1 MAQAQVRVLPSAR
14 NTVMVVDDQST
25 GRAILE
31 QVVRSLDDRVLVE
44 SFARPV
50 DAVVWAT
57 RHVSDLV
64 LVDYMMPD
72 MDGIEFAKRLRAL
85 PGYEHVPIVMV
96 TVHDDRKVR
105 YAALDAGITD
115 FLTKPVDAREC
126 LARCRNLLTLRRQQL
141 ALEDRRRLLEHMVE
155 DATREVRERE
165 KETLLRLARAGEFR
179 DEETG
184 FHLIRMSRYSRLI
197 ASAIGLERDEAETVE
212 LAAPLH
218 DIGKIGIP
226 DQILLKPGKLDDAE
240 WEVMRRHPVIG
251 HEILKG
257 SASKY
262 VRMGALIALGHHE
275 KYDGSGYPN
284 GLVGDHIPLC
294 ARIVAVADVY
304 DALTTA
310 RPYKGAWKS
319 AQALRIPA
327 RRSAASTSTR
337 AWSTPSARCRRRSS
351 RCRTSGA
358 SRPRRRAA
366 ADGRAGRSGEI
377 CSGCARASPRGPTPS
392 TSRASLR
399 LIIGALLV
407 RVPAAGHARRYER
420 EMILWI
426 GGAQFVLGAAH
437 LPAHRLHDAHLA
449 GAARVRAARRRRARS
464 PAYMALCGESAAP
477 LFLIYI
483 WVTLGSGFRFGAAL
497 PGLRA
502 GDERRRLRHRD
513 LPERRG
519 GASTPRSASGCWSAC
534 SPSACTCCRWCGACS
549 TRWRAPRRPTRR
561 SAASSRW

>member
-1 MAQAQVRVLPSAR
+1 MARAEVRVLPSAR

-31 QVVRSLDDRVLVE
+31 QVVRSLDERVAVE
-44 SFARPV
+44 GFARPV

-57 RHVSDLV
+57 RHISDLV
-64 LVDYMMPD
+64 LVDYMMPE
-72 MDGIEFAKRLRAL
+72 MDGIEFVKRLRAL

-184 FHLIRMSRYSRLI
+184 YHLIRMSRYSRLI
-197 ASAIGLERDEAETVE
+197 ANALGLDHDEAETIE

-226 DQILLKPGKLDDAE
+226 DQILLKPARLDEPE
-240 WEVMRRHPVIG
+240 WGVMRRHPVIG

-275 KYDGSGYPN
+275 KYDGAGYPN

-294 ARIVAVADVY
+294 ARVVAIADVY
-304 DALTTA
+304 DALTSV
-310 RPYKGAWKS
+310 RPYKSAWTS
-319 AQALRIPA
+319 ERAFEYV
-327 RRSAASTSTR
+327 AAE
-337 AWSTPSARCRRRSS
+337 
-351 RCRTSGA
+351 
-358 SRPRRRAA
+358 
-366 ADGRAGRSGEI
+366 AGRHFD
-377 CSGCARASPRGPTPS
+377 PRLADAFAGMKKEVLQIQNEWRDAPK
-392 TSRASLR
+392 
-399 LIIGALLV
+399 
-407 RVPAAGHARRYER
+407 PA
-420 EMILWI
+420 
-426 GGAQFVLGAAH
+426 
-437 LPAHRLHDAHLA
+437 
-449 GAARVRAARRRRARS
+449 
-464 PAYMALCGESAAP
+464 
-477 LFLIYI
+477 
-483 WVTLGSGFRFGAAL
+483 
-497 PGLRA
+497 
-502 GDERRRLRHRD
+502 
-513 LPERRG
+513 
-519 GASTPRSASGCWSAC
+519 
-534 SPSACTCCRWCGACS
+534 
-549 TRWRAPRRPTRR
+549 
-561 SAASSRW
+561 

>member
-1 MAQAQVRVLPSAR
+1 MAKAQVRVLPSAR

-31 QVVRSLDDRVLVE
+31 QVVRGLDERVVVE
-44 SFARPV
+44 GFARPV

-64 LVDYMMPD
+64 LVDYMMPE
-72 MDGIEFAKRLRAL
+72 MDGIEFVKRLRAL
-85 PGYEHVPIVMV
+85 PGYEHVPIVMI

-115 FLTKPVDAREC
+115 FLTKPIDAREC
-126 LARCRNLLTLRRQQL
+126 LARCRNLLTLRRQHVV
-141 ALEDRRRLLEHMVE
+141 LEDRRRLLEHMVE

-165 KETLLRLARAGEFR
+165 KETLLRLARAGEVR

-184 FHLIRMSRYSRLI
+184 YHLIRMSRYSRLI
-197 ASAIGLERDEAETVE
+197 ATAIGLEHDDAETVE

-226 DQILLKPGKLDDAE
+226 DHILLKADKLDSAE

-304 DALTTA
+304 DALTSV
-310 RPYKGAWKS
+310 RPYKN
-319 AQALRIPA
+319 
-327 RRSAASTSTR
+327 
-337 AWSTPSARCRRRSS
+337 AWSSEQAFEYV
-351 RCRTSGA
+351 TSQ
-358 SRPRRRAA
+358 
-366 ADGRAGRSGEI
+366 AGRHFDPHMVEAFSGMKKQVLQVQNEW
-377 CSGCARASPRGPTPS
+377 RDP
-392 TSRASLR
+392 
-399 LIIGALLV
+399 LL
-407 RVPAAGHARRYER
+407 PH
-420 EMILWI
+420 
-426 GGAQFVLGAAH
+426 
-437 LPAHRLHDAHLA
+437 
-449 GAARVRAARRRRARS
+449 
-464 PAYMALCGESAAP
+464 
-477 LFLIYI
+477 
-483 WVTLGSGFRFGAAL
+483 
-497 PGLRA
+497 
-502 GDERRRLRHRD
+502 
-513 LPERRG
+513 
-519 GASTPRSASGCWSAC
+519 
-534 SPSACTCCRWCGACS
+534 
-549 TRWRAPRRPTRR
+549 
-561 SAASSRW
+561 

>member
-1 MAQAQVRVLPSAR
+1 MAKAQVRLLPSAR
-14 NTVMVVDDQST
+14 NTIMVVDDQST

-31 QVVRSLDDRVLVE
+31 QVVRGLDERVAVE
-44 SFARPV
+44 GFARPV

-64 LVDYMMPD
+64 LVDYMMPE
-72 MDGIEFAKRLRAL
+72 MDGIEFVKRLRAL
-85 PGYEHVPIVMV
+85 PGYEHVPIVMI

-115 FLTKPVDAREC
+115 FLTKPIDAREC
-126 LARCRNLLTLRRQQL
+126 LARCRNLLTLRRQHVV
-141 ALEDRRRLLEHMVE
+141 LEDRRRLLEHMVE

-184 FHLIRMSRYSRLI
+184 YHLIRMSRYSRLI
-197 ASAIGLERDEAETVE
+197 ANAIGLDADEAETVE

-226 DQILLKPGKLDDAE
+226 DHILLKADKLDGAE

-304 DALTTA
+304 DALTSV
-310 RPYKGAWKS
+310 RPYKNAWGS
-319 AQALRIPA
+319 EQAFEYV
-327 RRSAASTSTR
+327 T
-337 AWSTPSARCRRRSS
+337 
-351 RCRTSGA
+351 GQ
-358 SRPRRRAA
+358 
-366 ADGRAGRSGEI
+366 AGRHFDPRMVEAFSGMKKQVLQVQNEW
-377 CSGCARASPRGPTPS
+377 RDP
-392 TSRASLR
+392 
-399 LIIGALLV
+399 LL
-407 RVPAAGHARRYER
+407 PH
-420 EMILWI
+420 
-426 GGAQFVLGAAH
+426 
-437 LPAHRLHDAHLA
+437 
-449 GAARVRAARRRRARS
+449 
-464 PAYMALCGESAAP
+464 
-477 LFLIYI
+477 
-483 WVTLGSGFRFGAAL
+483 
-497 PGLRA
+497 
-502 GDERRRLRHRD
+502 
-513 LPERRG
+513 
-519 GASTPRSASGCWSAC
+519 
-534 SPSACTCCRWCGACS
+534 
-549 TRWRAPRRPTRR
+549 
-561 SAASSRW
+561 

>member
-1 MAQAQVRVLPSAR
+1 MVKAQVRVLPSAR

-31 QVVRSLDDRVLVE
+31 QVVRGLDERVVVE
-44 SFARPV
+44 GFARPV

-64 LVDYMMPD
+64 LVDYMMPE
-72 MDGIEFAKRLRAL
+72 MDGIEFVKRLRAL

-115 FLTKPVDAREC
+115 FLTKPIDAREC
-126 LARCRNLLTLRRQQL
+126 LARCRNLLTLRRQHVV
-141 ALEDRRRLLEHMVE
+141 LEDRRRLLEHMVE

-184 FHLIRMSRYSRLI
+184 YHLIRMSRYSRLI
-197 ASAIGLERDEAETVE
+197 ANAIGLEPDEAETVE

-226 DQILLKPGKLDDAE
+226 DHILLKTDKLDGAE

-275 KYDGSGYPN
+275 KYDGCGYPN

-304 DALTTA
+304 DALTSV
-310 RPYKGAWKS
+310 RPYKNAWPS
-319 AQALRIPA
+319 DQAFEYV
-327 RRSAASTSTR
+327 TSQ
-337 AWSTPSARCRRRSS
+337 
-351 RCRTSGA
+351 SG
-358 SRPRRRAA
+358 RHFDPRMVEAFN
-366 ADGRAGRSGEI
+366 G
-377 CSGCARASPRGPTPS
+377 
-392 TSRASLR
+392 
-399 LIIGALLV
+399 
-407 RVPAAGHARRYER
+407 
-420 EMILWI
+420 MKK
-426 GGAQFVLGAAH
+426 QVLQVQH
-437 LPAHRLHDAHLA
+437 EWRDPYLPH
-449 GAARVRAARRRRARS
+449 
-464 PAYMALCGESAAP
+464 
-477 LFLIYI
+477 
-483 WVTLGSGFRFGAAL
+483 
-497 PGLRA
+497 
-502 GDERRRLRHRD
+502 
-513 LPERRG
+513 
-519 GASTPRSASGCWSAC
+519 
-534 SPSACTCCRWCGACS
+534 
-549 TRWRAPRRPTRR
+549 
-561 SAASSRW
+561 

>member
-1 MAQAQVRVLPSAR
+1 MARAEVRVLPSAR

-31 QVVRSLDDRVLVE
+31 QVVRSLDERVAVE
-44 SFARPV
+44 GFARPV

-57 RHVSDLV
+57 RNISDLV

-72 MDGIEFAKRLRAL
+72 MDGIEFVKRLRAL

-184 FHLIRMSRYSRLI
+184 YHLIRMSRYSRLI
-197 ASAIGLERDEAETVE
+197 ANALGLGHDEAETVE

-226 DQILLKPGKLDDAE
+226 DGILLKPAKLDDSE

-294 ARIVAVADVY
+294 ARIVAIADVY
-304 DALTTA
+304 DALTSI
-310 RPYKGAWKS
+310 RPYKSAWTS
-319 AQALRIPA
+319 ERAYEYVAAQAGRHFDPRLVDA
-327 RRSAASTSTR
+327 FA
-337 AWSTPSARCRRRSS
+337 
-351 RCRTSGA
+351 GA
-358 SRPRRRAA
+358 KKQVVQIQNEWR
-366 ADGRAGRSGEI
+366 D
-377 CSGCARASPRGPTPS
+377 
-392 TSRASLR
+392 
-399 LIIGALLV
+399 
-407 RVPAAGHARRYER
+407 VPATA
-420 EMILWI
+420 
-426 GGAQFVLGAAH
+426 
-437 LPAHRLHDAHLA
+437 
-449 GAARVRAARRRRARS
+449 
-464 PAYMALCGESAAP
+464 
-477 LFLIYI
+477 
-483 WVTLGSGFRFGAAL
+483 
-497 PGLRA
+497 
-502 GDERRRLRHRD
+502 
-513 LPERRG
+513 
-519 GASTPRSASGCWSAC
+519 
-534 SPSACTCCRWCGACS
+534 
-549 TRWRAPRRPTRR
+549 
-561 SAASSRW
+561 

>member
-1 MAQAQVRVLPSAR
+1 MAKAQIRVLPTAK

-31 QVVRSLDDRVLVE
+31 QVVRGLDER
-44 SFARPV
+44 
-50 DAVVWAT
+50 
-57 RHVSDLV
+57 
-64 LVDYMMPD
+64 
-72 MDGIEFAKRLRAL
+72 
-85 PGYEHVPIVMV
+85 VPIVMV

-184 FHLIRMSRYSRLI
+184 NHLIRMSRYSRLI
-197 ASAIGLERDEAETVE
+197 ANTIGLSHEEAETVE

-226 DQILLKPGKLDDAE
+226 DQILLKPDKLDAIE

-275 KYDGSGYPN
+275 KYEGSGYPN

-304 DALTTA
+304 DALTSV
-310 RPYKGAWKS
+310 RPYKTAWPEER
-319 AQALRIPA
+319 AFEYI
-327 RRSAASTSTR
+327 TSQ
-337 AWSTPSARCRRRSS
+337 
-351 RCRTSGA
+351 
-358 SRPRRRAA
+358 
-366 ADGRAGRSGEI
+366 AGRHFD
-377 CSGCARASPRGPTPS
+377 PRMVDAFLGMKSEVGQIQREWQDPPT
-392 TSRASLR
+392 
-399 LIIGALLV
+399 
-407 RVPAAGHARRYER
+407 ER
-420 EMILWI
+420 
-426 GGAQFVLGAAH
+426 
-437 LPAHRLHDAHLA
+437 
-449 GAARVRAARRRRARS
+449 
-464 PAYMALCGESAAP
+464 
-477 LFLIYI
+477 
-483 WVTLGSGFRFGAAL
+483 
-497 PGLRA
+497 
-502 GDERRRLRHRD
+502 
-513 LPERRG
+513 
-519 GASTPRSASGCWSAC
+519 
-534 SPSACTCCRWCGACS
+534 
-549 TRWRAPRRPTRR
+549 
-561 SAASSRW
+561 

>member
-1 MAQAQVRVLPSAR
+1 MAKAQIRVLPSAK

-31 QVVRSLDDRVLVE
+31 QVVRSLDERVQVE
-44 SFARPV
+44 GFARPV

-57 RHVSDLV
+57 RNISDLV

-72 MDGIEFAKRLRAL
+72 MDGIELVKRLRAL
-85 PGYEHVPIVMV
+85 PGYEHVPMVMV

-155 DATREVRERE
+155 DATRDVRERE

-184 FHLIRMSRYSRLI
+184 YHLIRMSRYSRLI
-197 ASAIGLERDEAETVE
+197 ANAIGLDHDEAETIE

-226 DQILLKPGKLDDAE
+226 DQILLKPAKLDAAE

-294 ARIVAVADVY
+294 ARIVAIADVY
-304 DALTTA
+304 DALTSV
-310 RPYKGAWKS
+310 RPYKKAWPS
-319 AQALRIPA
+319 EQALEYV
-327 RRSAASTSTR
+327 STQ
-337 AWSTPSARCRRRSS
+337 A
-351 RCRTSGA
+351 GKHFD
-358 SRPRRRAA
+358 PR
-366 ADGRAGRSGEI
+366 
-377 CSGCARASPRGPTPS
+377 
-392 TSRASLR
+392 
-399 LIIGALLV
+399 LV
-407 RVPAAGHARRYER
+407 EA
-420 EMILWI
+420 
-426 GGAQFVLGAAH
+426 
-437 LPAHRLHDAHLA
+437 
-449 GAARVRAARRRRARS
+449 
-464 PAYMALCGESAAP
+464 
-477 LFLIYI
+477 
-483 WVTLGSGFRFGAAL
+483 FGAMK
-497 PGLRA
+497 R
-502 GDERRRLRHRD
+502 EVIQTQNEWRD
-513 LPERRG
+513 P
-519 GASTPRSASGCWSAC
+519 PQ
-534 SPSACTCCRWCGACS
+534 PH
-549 TRWRAPRRPTRR
+549 
-561 SAASSRW
+561 

>member
-1 MAQAQVRVLPSAR
+1 
-14 NTVMVVDDQST
+14 
-25 GRAILE
+25 
-31 QVVRSLDDRVLVE
+31 VVRSLDERVAVE
-44 SFARPV
+44 GFARPV

-57 RHVSDLV
+57 RHVADLV

-72 MDGIEFAKRLRAL
+72 MDGIEFVKRLRAL

-184 FHLIRMSRYSRLI
+184 YHLIRMARYSRLI
-197 ASAIGLERDEAETVE
+197 AGGIGLDRDEAETIE

-226 DQILLKPGKLDDAE
+226 DQILLKPAKLDEAE
-240 WEVMRRHPVIG
+240 WQVMRRHPLIG

-275 KYDGSGYPN
+275 KFDGTGYPN

-304 DALTTA
+304 DALTSP
-310 RPYKGAWKS
+310 RPYKQAWPAERAFQYVA
-319 AQALRIPA
+319 AQRG
-327 RRSAASTSTR
+327 RHFD
-337 AWSTPSARCRRRSS
+337 
-351 RCRTSGA
+351 
-358 SRPRRRAA
+358 PRLVDAF
-366 ADGRAGRSGEI
+366 I
-377 CSGCARASPRGPTPS
+377 
-392 TSRASLR
+392 SLR
-399 LIIGALLV
+399 REITEIQAQWQDPG
-407 RVPAAGHARRYER
+407 PA
-420 EMILWI
+420 
-426 GGAQFVLGAAH
+426 
-437 LPAHRLHDAHLA
+437 
-449 GAARVRAARRRRARS
+449 
-464 PAYMALCGESAAP
+464 
-477 LFLIYI
+477 
-483 WVTLGSGFRFGAAL
+483 
-497 PGLRA
+497 
-502 GDERRRLRHRD
+502 
-513 LPERRG
+513 
-519 GASTPRSASGCWSAC
+519 
-534 SPSACTCCRWCGACS
+534 
-549 TRWRAPRRPTRR
+549 
-561 SAASSRW
+561 AASS